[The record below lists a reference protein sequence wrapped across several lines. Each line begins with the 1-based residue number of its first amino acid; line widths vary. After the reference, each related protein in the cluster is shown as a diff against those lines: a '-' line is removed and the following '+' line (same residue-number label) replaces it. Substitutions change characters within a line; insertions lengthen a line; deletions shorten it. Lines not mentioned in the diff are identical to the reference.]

1 MKAVILAAGQGTR
14 IREVHG
20 ERPKCL
26 IGTGSTT
33 ILDHQIETLV
43 KAGIRKIAEVVG
55 YQKHQILDHL
65 RIRRRALTY
74 SIECIENPAFLQTNN
89 IYSLWMA
96 RHWINGSSFVCLNA
110 DVIFHA
116 GILGSALSPDAQA
129 SMIVDPEWRDETMK
143 VVISCGRVVRMS
155 KAIERSDFSG
165 TYIGITVFTRS
176 IVRKLFSRIDQ
187 LIKAGRSNEFFNSA
201 LQELVDQGAHVGF
214 SSTTGLPW
222 AEIDDSKDLQF
233 ARTSVFPH
241 LSPVA
246 A

>member
-14 IREVHG
+14 IRDVHG

-26 IGTGSTT
+26 IGTGSNT
-33 ILDHQIETLV
+33 ILDHQIESLV
-43 KAGIRKIAEVVG
+43 KAGVRKIAVVVG

-65 RIRRRALTY
+65 RFRRRALTY
-74 SIECIENPAFLQTNN
+74 SLECIENPVFHQTNN

-96 RHWINGSSFVCLNA
+96 RQWIDGSSFVCLNA

-116 GILGSALSPDAQA
+116 GILGSALEASAPA

-143 VVISCGRVVRMS
+143 VVISGDRVVRMC
-155 KAIERSDFSG
+155 KRIEKSDFSG
-165 TYIGITVFTRS
+165 TYIGITVFARS
-176 IVRKLFSRIDQ
+176 IVRRLFCRIDQ
-187 LIKAGRSNEFFNSA
+187 LIRAGRSNEFFNAA

-214 SSTTGLPW
+214 SSTIGLPW
-222 AEIDDSKDLQF
+222 AEIDDPKDLQF
-233 ARTSVFPH
+233 AKKYVFPH
-241 LSPVA
+241 LTPTA

>member
-26 IGTGSTT
+26 IGTGTNT
-33 ILDHQIETLV
+33 ILDHQIEALV
-43 KAGIRKIAEVVG
+43 KAGIRKIAVVVG

-74 SIECIENPAFLQTNN
+74 SVECIENPMFHQTNN

-96 RHWINGSSFVCLNA
+96 RRWIDGSSFVCLNA

-116 GILGSALSPDAQA
+116 GILGNALNAEAAA

-143 VVISCGRVVRMS
+143 VVISGGRVIRMS
-155 KAIERSDFSG
+155 KGIERSDFSG

-176 IVRKLFSRIDQ
+176 IVRKLFIRIEQ
-187 LIKAGRSNEFFNSA
+187 LIRAGRSNEFFNAA
-201 LQELVDQGAHVGF
+201 LQEMVDQGAHVGF
-214 SSTTGLPW
+214 TSTTGLPW

-233 ARTSVFPH
+233 ARTSVFPY
-241 LSPVA
+241 LRPA
-246 A
+246 AA

>member
-14 IREVHG
+14 IRDVHG

-26 IGTGSTT
+26 IGTGSNT
-33 ILDHQIETLV
+33 ILDHQIESLV
-43 KAGIRKIAEVVG
+43 KAGVRKIAVVVG

-65 RIRRRALTY
+65 RFRRRALTY
-74 SIECIENPAFLQTNN
+74 SIECIENPVFHQTNN

-96 RHWINGSSFVCLNA
+96 RQWIDGSSFVCLNA

-116 GILGSALSPDAQA
+116 GILGSALEADAPA

-143 VVISCGRVVRMS
+143 VVISGDRVVRMC
-155 KAIERSDFSG
+155 KRIERSDFSG
-165 TYIGITVFTRS
+165 TYIGITVFARS

-187 LIKAGRSNEFFNSA
+187 LIRTGRSNEFFNAA

-222 AEIDDSKDLQF
+222 AEIDDPKDLQF
-233 ARTSVFPH
+233 AKKYVFPH
-241 LSPVA
+241 LTTSA